1 MVYIADIIVVVVFN
15 MTKVVVLVFWLVV
28 VDIKFL
34 CLAKLLIV
42 NFDIMVLFELFVFA
56 VVIIGK
62 IGEDVIDGLVSIQFV
77 YSLGAQF
84 FVDIFDGFIEI
95 SCFGWLDPI
104 YYQIVAIIIHLCY
117 NNDWFLRFNYLFFIL
132 QFFGLY
138 RLTFFIMQFYLN
150 HQYFCRLVAFVK

>member
-1 MVYIADIIVVVVFN
+1 M
-15 MTKVVVLVFWLVV
+15 VV

-95 SCFGWLDPI
+95 SCFG
-104 YYQIVAIIIHLCY
+104 
-117 NNDWFLRFNYLFFIL
+117 
-132 QFFGLY
+132 
-138 RLTFFIMQFYLN
+138 
-150 HQYFCRLVAFVK
+150 